1 MNQLNPSYSK
11 EVRDCVVRIRESGAA
26 ALGGLYDLT
35 AVRLVRFAY
44 TICQNQHDAEDAVSA
59 TLLKVTTDHEIIL
72 KTANPW
78 AYLLQMVRNESLLV
92 LRKKKR
98 WTIAGG
104 LFDFLFTSPE
114 NILEQRESQHQVTAA
129 IQKLPKEQAEVVVL
143 KIWEDL
149 TFLEISTVL
158 GIPAQT
164 AASRYRYALIK
175 LAALLGRQIQET
187 HT

>member
-1 MNQLNPSYSK
+1 MNQLKPTFNT
-11 EVRDCVVRIRESGAA
+11 EVRECVVRIRESGAA

-44 TICQNQHDAEDAVSA
+44 TICQNQHDSEDAVSA
-59 TLLKVTTDHEIIL
+59 ALLKVTIDHEIIL

-98 WTIAGG
+98 WTIAVG
-104 LFDFLFTSPE
+104 LLDYLFTQPD
-114 NILEQRESQHQVTAA
+114 NNLERQESSDQVMLALR
-129 IQKLPKEQAEVVVL
+129 QLPKEQAEVVVL

-158 GIPAQT
+158 GIPVQT
-164 AASRYRYALIK
+164 AASRYRYALTK
-175 LAALLGRQIQET
+175 LASLMNRQQREIHQ
-187 HT
+187 

>member
-1 MNQLNPSYSK
+1 MNQIKPTFSN
-11 EVRDCVVRIRESGAA
+11 EVRECVVRIRESGAA

-35 AVRLVRFAY
+35 AVRLVRFSY
-44 TICQNQHDAEDAVSA
+44 TICQNPHDAEDAVSA
-59 TLLKVTTDHEIIL
+59 SLLKVTTDHEIIL

-104 LFDFLFTSPE
+104 LFDFLFAPAE
-114 NILEQRESQHQVTAA
+114 NTLEQQESNDQIINALRQ
-129 IQKLPKEQAEVVVL
+129 LPKEQAEVVVL

-164 AASRYRYALIK
+164 AASRYRYALSK
-175 LAALLGRQIQET
+175 LATLLGRQILEVHQ
-187 HT
+187 